1 MWGLGPDFSTS
12 AVDTHNLCKRVYSK
26 FVVVVAE
33 GLASLARFDLPLNG
47 VWPWCKSSLTALAD
61 AAACCVLRR
70 WVFVVKKGYQ
80 DTDTSLQSSVI
91 TKLKG
96 VAFTNTSELGERLW
110 DVADYVIPPQVGVTR
125 CRLRCSARD
134 CAERLLVAGLK

>member
-12 AVDTHNLCKRVYSK
+12 AVDMYNLCQRVYSK
-26 FVVVVAE
+26 FVAVVAE
-33 GLASLARFDLPLNG
+33 GLVSLACFDLPLNA
-47 VWPWCKSSLTALAD
+47 VWPWCKSLTLP

-110 DVADYVIPPQVGVTR
+110 DVADYVIPPQVGITSAV
-125 CRLRCSARD
+125 RLESD
-134 CAERLLVAGLK
+134 CPAWLLLEALK